1 MYLKRGKLTCKN
13 IKRSSEQGRGI
24 KVLGLTMKRRDIN
37 VQYQRYRSK
46 LFADI
51 ERDQQRAVE
60 LGGVDNRGENREE
73 NRVEEA
79 QPPLERSREQRDEY
93 KARRWPRRR
102 RAGGE
107 VTDLTKIK
115 GIIAGVLNSPE
126 ARFKAQ
132 RYAFILHWREIVGER
147 LAKVSRPEVIENR
160 RLVVQVAHPAWAQ
173 ELSLIKP
180 VLLESLAKYLRPG
193 DVVGDMVFRVAG
205 R

>member
-1 MYLKRGKLTCKN
+1 
-13 IKRSSEQGRGI
+13 
-24 KVLGLTMKRRDIN
+24 MKRRDIN

-60 LGGVDNRGENREE
+60 LGGADNREENREE
-73 NRVEEA
+73 NRVAEA
-79 QPPLERSREQRDEY
+79 PTPLERSREQREEY

-102 RAGGE
+102 RPGE

-115 GIIAGVLNSPE
+115 GIISGVLNSPE

-160 RLVVQVAHPAWAQ
+160 RLIVQVAHPAWAQ